1 MNESFPRAHTY
12 KTRAFI
18 MSQEAEILLGVLVTT
33 DSEAVR
39 LRSGDLDALAVLMER
54 YQHRLYRYLLRI
66 VTQQSAAEDLFQQ
79 TWLRVMERIQKYD
92 PQRGFEGW
100 LFSVAHNL
108 AIDYLRRRQPQSLDE
123 PAFSGE
129 RHSELAKSR
138 DAGALDWL
146 LSREKT
152 DLILRAITDLPPA
165 FREVITLRFEEEM
178 KLEEIADTL
187 SVPMGT
193 VKTRL
198 HRALKVLKQS
208 LKKLPEIRNAP

>member
-1 MNESFPRAHTY
+1 MG
-12 KTRAFI
+12 
-18 MSQEAEILLGVLVTT
+18 QEAEILLGVMVTT
-33 DSEAVR
+33 DSDAMR
-39 LRSGDLDALAVLMER
+39 LRSGDLDALSVLMDR

-66 VTQQSAAEDLFQQ
+66 VLQPSTAEDLFQQ

-129 RHSELAKSR
+129 RHSDLAKSE
-138 DAGALDWL
+138 DEGALNRL
-146 LSREKT
+146 LSQEKT
-152 DLILRAITDLPPA
+152 EMLLGAVTDLPPA

-178 KLEEIADTL
+178 KLEEIAMAL
-187 SVPMGT
+187 ALPMGT

-198 HRALKVLKQS
+198 HRALKALKQS
-208 LKKLPEIRNAP
+208 LIKLPGIGEAL

>member
-1 MNESFPRAHTY
+1 MN
-12 KTRAFI
+12 
-18 MSQEAEILLGVLVTT
+18 QEAEILLGVLVTT
-33 DSEAVR
+33 DSEAMR
-39 LRSGDLDALAVLMER
+39 LRSGDLDALAVLMDR

-66 VTQQSAAEDLFQQ
+66 VAQQSTAEDLFQQ

-108 AIDYLRRRQPQSLDE
+108 AIDYLRCRQPQSLDE
-123 PAFSGE
+123 LALSGE
-129 RHSELAKSR
+129 RHSELAKSEGT
-138 DAGALDWL
+138 GALDRL
-146 LSREKT
+146 LSRERT

-178 KLEEIADTL
+178 KLEEIANAL
-187 SVPMGT
+187 AVPMGT

-198 HRALKVLKQS
+198 HRALKVMKQS
-208 LKKLPEIRNAP
+208 LRKLPEIGKAP